1 MVAKPTLVSSEKIR
15 AFNPSMGN
23 KKSISPWLVGGAC
36 LVFGLMAG
44 GAMMV
49 VVRQRAAVPEE
60 QMLALTAPVE
70 STNLTLKIRTNGN
83 IVPVRSVNLSP
94 KTAGRLEQVLVKQG
108 DRVRK
113 GDLIALMESSD
124 IKAQLIQFKA
134 RLAQA
139 QARLAENEAG
149 DTDVVVAQRQ
159 EAVKQAQAQ
168 IELESFQVREAE
180 AQVAEAEAQLALDK
194 QQYERN
200 VPLVAAGA
208 LAQDRLDELK
218 LSARRAQTGLERA
231 QAGLMRTRASLSQ
244 ARSRLEEAT
253 LRLDDAEG
261 SNRPE
266 QVEQAQAQV
275 LEALGQIRAVEV
287 QMQDTQLVAPFDG
300 IVTQRYA
307 DPGAFVTPTT
317 SASAT
322 ASATSTSV
330 VAVAQGLEV
339 LANVPEVDIGQISER
354 QVVEVQVDAY
364 PDQVFAGEVRLIS
377 PEAVK
382 EQNVTSFQ
390 IRVAL
395 TTGESQLRSGMN
407 ADLTFIGSA
416 IGDALVVPTVA
427 IVTRDGQRGLLL
439 PNDKNEPEFQDVTT
453 GVTVGNQTQVLSGA
467 ELGDRVFIDLP
478 PGRRFQQPDS

>member
-1 MVAKPTLVSSEKIR
+1 MVAL
-15 AFNPSMGN
+15 
-23 KKSISPWLVGGAC
+23 
-36 LVFGLMAG
+36 
-44 GAMMV
+44 
-49 VVRQRAAVPEE
+49 RQRMALPEE
-60 QMLALTAPVE
+60 QMLELTAPVE
-70 STNLTLKIRTNGN
+70 STDLTLEIRTNGS

-108 DRVRK
+108 DRVRQ

-134 RLAQA
+134 QLAQA

-149 DTDVVVAQRQ
+149 DTEVVVAQRQ
-159 EAVKQAQAQ
+159 EAVKQARAQ

-231 QAGLMRTRASLSQ
+231 QAGLMRTQASLLQ

-253 LRLDDAEG
+253 LRLDDAQG

-266 QVEQAQAQV
+266 QVEQAEAQV
-275 LEALGQIRAVEV
+275 LEAMGRIRAVEV

-317 SASAT
+317 SASST

-339 LANVPEVDIGQISER
+339 LANVPEVDIGQITEG
-354 QVVEVQVDAY
+354 QIVKVEVDAY
-364 PDQVFAGEVRLIS
+364 PEQVFEGEVRLIS

-390 IRVAL
+390 IRVSL
-395 TTGESQLRSGMN
+395 KTGESELRSGMN
-407 ADLTFIGSA
+407 ADLTFIGRSL
-416 IGDALVVPTVA
+416 GDALVVPTVA
-427 IVTRDGQRGLLL
+427 IVTRQGQRGLLL
-439 PNDKNEPEFQDVTT
+439 PNDKNEPEFQEVTT
-453 GVTVGNQTQVLSGA
+453 GATLGNQTQVLSGA

-478 PGRRFQQPDS
+478 PGRRFQQPES